1 MFILVL
7 ISVMS
12 DFGDEII
19 IRDSTG
25 KFKILRGGKFYD
37 LETSTKKTVAPTSEL
52 ADEVLKK
59 SGIVLSEDLRERFTE
74 IVGAYSK
81 DVRDRFETKSTLTKG
96 TSQGGMG
103 LTPEQ
108 ADLVIKLIR
117 DAKAEKLPPAA
128 SVGREARKPLPR
140 AGVIPEVEPKAAP
153 APKPKMPELP
163 PGVEEFVFSRADEAE
178 ILAAKQKLPKTMAG
192 IKPAEA
198 EKIIREII
206 EESKIILAGEAQ
218 KKLEGILLT
227 HLKDIRDGFE
237 TRETLSGE
245 VGPTGINLTLEQ
257 LEKIL
262 GVARDKF
269 QKLEEKTKKTELQKI
284 KTAMDEEK
292 AKSGEIKE
300 KTFGGVKAKMDARWQ
315 EITKRESSPMA
326 VPEELMAPPV
336 GVRLGAAGITPKI
349 FAAPRAPSPQEIVPS
364 ETAGREGGVSSVPPA
379 RTKPPFDLPEEEK
392 PKPLQIL
399 KPSIPARVRRPM
411 QQQDNRPRLDDVKYV
426 PKLVGPIEE
435 LKEMTV
441 IDWRRLGA
449 NPAAAAAKVKEK
461 IDLLEREDFAKKI
474 AGTKAWQESEVNKLY
489 LEIGRESMVKGLPV
503 DKIIA
508 EREKAG
514 QITISAEEYRAIMN
528 LNRALRY

>member
-1 MFILVL
+1 MVQFE
-7 ISVMS
+7 
-12 DFGDEII
+12 DEILI
-19 IRDSTG
+19 KDSSG
-25 KFKILRGGKFYD
+25 RFKVLRGGKLYD
-37 LETSTKKTVAPTSEL
+37 LVEEPRVMPQTAASTSKLT
-52 ADEVLKK
+52 DEVLKK
-59 SGIVLSEDLRERFTE
+59 SGIVLSEDLKERFAE
-74 IVGAYSK
+74 IVEAYSK
-81 DVRDRFETKSTLTKG
+81 DVRDRFETKSTLTRG

-117 DAKAEKLPPAA
+117 DVKAEKLPKAA
-128 SVGREARKPLPR
+128 SLRKPLPR
-140 AGVIPEVEPKAAP
+140 AGVIPEAEPKAAP
-153 APKPKMPELP
+153 APEPKTPELP
-163 PGVEEFVFSRADEAE
+163 PGVREFVFSRADEAE

-198 EKIIREII
+198 EKIVKEII
-206 EESKIILAGEAQ
+206 DESKIILVGEAR

-245 VGPTGINLTLEQ
+245 VGPKGINLTPDQ

-262 GVARDKF
+262 GIARDKF
-269 QKLEEKTKKTELQKI
+269 QKLEERTKKTELQKI
-284 KTAMDEEK
+284 KIAMDEEK
-292 AKSGEIKE
+292 AKSGEIEE

-315 EITKRESSPMA
+315 EITKKEASPMA

-336 GVRLGAAGITPKI
+336 GVRLGAAGITPKV
-349 FAAPRAPSPQEIVPS
+349 FAAPRAPSTQEITSS
-364 ETAGREGGVSSVPPA
+364 ETAGRESGVSSALPA
-379 RTKPPFDLPEEEK
+379 RTKTPFDLPEEEK

-399 KPSIPARVRRPM
+399 KPSAPTRVRRPM
-411 QQQDNRPRLDDVKYV
+411 PQQDNRPRLDDVKYV
-426 PKLVGPIEE
+426 PKLVGPVEE
-435 LKEMTV
+435 LREMTV

-489 LEIGRESMVKGLPV
+489 LEIGRESMEKGLSV

-508 EREKAG
+508 EREKTG